1 MIGWWPRWDSLSNP
15 GRRLRGELVM
25 RGLRE
30 RGIEVEWFNQRPPER
45 YRCVVLGARS
55 DAKSCAMAQRLRAQG
70 CRLLLDLCD
79 NHLIPPEHNDKL
91 RRRSQRLCELI
102 ALVDQVVVA
111 SARLAEVV
119 SRVCPTAPPPIVI
132 GDLADDLSVVPV
144 SAWSRF
150 QARIRQWR
158 AGASLP
164 PRGPGAPTRLV
175 WFGDQGGDWAPV
187 GLCDIAAMQP
197 LLARLNREFP
207 LHLSVISNN
216 RRKYQRLF
224 AQAGFPHCYLQWD
237 AQTFPA
243 LLAQH
248 DIVLIPASDNE
259 FTACKTDNRVVSAF
273 RAGLPVVASPIPSY
287 RRYATAMAP
296 GDLEAGLRRYLQVP
310 TLRQLHAQRGRALA
324 QRYSAP
330 GPILDLWQQ
339 ALQPDMVE
347 DMRLPR
353 YARAG

>member
-25 RGLRE
+25 RGLRQ
-30 RGIEVEWFNQRPPER
+30 RGVEVEWFDEHRPER
-45 YRCVVLGARS
+45 YRCVVIGSRS
-55 DAKSCAMAQRLRAQG
+55 DASTCDRAQQLRAQG

-79 NHLIPPEHNDKL
+79 NHLMPPEHNDKL
-91 RRRSQRLCELI
+91 QRRSQRLRELI

-111 SARLAEVV
+111 STRLGEVV
-119 SRVCPTAPPPIVI
+119 SRVCPDAPPPQVI

-144 SAWSRF
+144 GAYARLR
-150 QARIRQWR
+150 ARISLWR
-158 AGASLP
+158 AGVSLP
-164 PRGPGAPTRLV
+164 PRGPQAPARLV

-197 LLARLNREFP
+197 LLERLHREFP

-216 RRKYQRLF
+216 RRKYRRLF
-224 AQAGFPHCYLQWD
+224 ARAAFPHRYLEWN
-237 AQTFPA
+237 AQTFPQ

-287 RRYATAMAP
+287 RRYAAAMEP
-296 GDLEAGLRRYLQVP
+296 GDLEAGLRRYLRVP

-324 QRYSAP
+324 QHYSAP

-339 ALQPDMVE
+339 ALQPAQLE
-347 DMRLPR
+347 LRLPG